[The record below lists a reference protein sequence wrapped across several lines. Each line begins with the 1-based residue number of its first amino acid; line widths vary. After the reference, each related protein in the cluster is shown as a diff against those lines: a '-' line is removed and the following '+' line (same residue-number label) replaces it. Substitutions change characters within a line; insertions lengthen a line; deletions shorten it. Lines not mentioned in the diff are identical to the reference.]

1 MLFVY
6 NTVCIFFKKRGMKM
20 KLWKTGLLV
29 LACAFMAE
37 PASAEFYVSAGLGAT
52 YNRGSIIRDSHKD
65 DYDTSAS
72 YSLAVGYDLPI
83 IDLVRIEAEYLHNR
97 SDVDDAG
104 GAVSMNAFMANGYVD
119 IPLPLPLLTPYVGA
133 GIGYARLESDNVM
146 AYQGI
151 IGVDAEIFVLPIIGS
166 LEYRYME
173 TNRPAKRLHETD
185 KYYAHTIM
193 AKIRYEF

>member
-1 MLFVY
+1 
-6 NTVCIFFKKRGMKM
+6 M

-29 LACAFMAE
+29 MVCALIAI
-37 PASAEFYVSAGLGAT
+37 PASAEFYASVGLGAT
-52 YNRGSIIRDSHKD
+52 YNRGSIIRDGHKD

-97 SDVDDAG
+97 SDIDNAG
-104 GAVSMNAFMANGYVD
+104 GAVSMNALMANGYVD
-119 IPLPLPLLTPYVGA
+119 IPFPIPLLTPYVGA
-133 GIGYARLESDNVM
+133 GIGYARLESDNV
-146 AYQGI
+146 AAFQGM

>member
-1 MLFVY
+1 
-6 NTVCIFFKKRGMKM
+6 M
-20 KLWKTGLLV
+20 KLWKTGLLA
-29 LACAFMAE
+29 LACAFIAV
-37 PASAEFYVSAGLGAT
+37 PALAEFYVSAGLGAT
-52 YNRGSIIRDSHKD
+52 YNRGSIIRDGHKD

-72 YSLAVGYDLPI
+72 YSLAFGYDLPF
-83 IDLVRIEAEYLHNR
+83 IDLVRIEAEYMHNR
-97 SDVDDAG
+97 SDIEKAG
-104 GAVSMNAFMANGYVD
+104 GAVSMNALMANGYVD
-119 IPLPLPLLTPYVGA
+119 LPLPLPLITPYVGA
-133 GIGYARLESDNVM
+133 GLGYARLESDNVM

-173 TNRPAKRLHETD
+173 TNRAAKRLHETD